1 MLAIRLPQEVEQRLD
16 ALAKNTG
23 RTKTFYARR
32 AILEYLDDLEDI
44 YMAEKTLEDIKS
56 GKEKIY
62 SLSEIGKRLGLED

>member
-1 MLAIRLPQEVEQRLD
+1 VLAIRLPQEVEQRLD

>member
-23 RTKTFYARR
+23 RTKTFYVRR

-62 SLSEIGKRLGLED
+62 SLSEVGKRLGLED